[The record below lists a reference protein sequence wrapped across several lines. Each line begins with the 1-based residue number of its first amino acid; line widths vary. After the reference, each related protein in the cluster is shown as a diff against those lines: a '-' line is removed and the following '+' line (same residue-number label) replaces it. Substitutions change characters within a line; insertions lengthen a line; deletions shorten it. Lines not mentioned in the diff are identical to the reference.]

1 MILYFILQIISKNN
15 NKIINA
21 FKHLLMNINLLINI
35 SMLKMTKNY
44 KKLPIILLWKV
55 NLEKEYKKFIRKK
68 KKQNQMNSL

>member
-68 KKQNQMNSL
+68 KK